1 MSTLENEP
9 TLDLT
14 SVVVPPGFE
23 EQILLRV
30 EHVQLRAP
38 DPEAL
43 AGWYTDV
50 LGLAERGRDGGIIYL
65 GCGGE
70 DRHHLSIAK
79 GDPGLDHVALLVDNE
94 ARLEFIG
101 AHLDRHGVDHDRL
114 TDPCPGVDVALRTT
128 LPTGHALDAVVRD
141 RRQGYAIA
149 TEWDSAAANAPSDLN
164 HVSFA
169 TTDPAR
175 LYHHLAEVIGMR
187 TSDIACAPDGYL
199 LAAFMRVGENH
210 HDLALLPGA
219 RDAMHHLAFS
229 IADVGE
235 LVNFADRLTR
245 HGSRPEVGIGRH
257 GPGNNIYLYVRDPA
271 GHRVELS
278 TQLARVTDR
287 DAPPRIWTGPPT
299 ESFNL
304 WAEMMPPTEFYTE
317 VT

>member
-1 MSTLENEP
+1 VSTLENEP
-9 TLDLT
+9 TLDLK
-14 SVVVPPGFE
+14 SVAIPPGFDE
-23 EQILLRV
+23 EVLLRV
-30 EHVQLRAP
+30 EHAQLRAP
-38 DPEAL
+38 DPSAL
-43 AGWYTDV
+43 AAWYTDV
-50 LGLAERGRDGGIIYL
+50 LGLAERERDGATIYL

-70 DRHHLSIAK
+70 DRHHLSIVP
-79 GDPGLDHVALLVDNE
+79 GEPGLDHVALLVDNE
-94 ARLEFIG
+94 ARLSVIDQHF
-101 AHLDRHGVDHDRL
+101 ARHGVDHERRSDAS
-114 TDPCPGVDVALRTT
+114 PGVHLAVRTT
-128 LPTGHALDAVVRD
+128 LPTGHAVDVVVRD
-141 RRQGYAIA
+141 HRQGYLIA
-149 TEWDSAAANAPSDLN
+149 TEWSSAAASAPTELN

-169 TTDPAR
+169 TTDPAG
-175 LYHHLAEVIGMR
+175 LYRHLAEVLGMR
-187 TSDIACAPDGYL
+187 TSDIACAEDGYL
-199 LAAFMRVGENH
+199 LAAFMRVGANH

-235 LVNFADRLTR
+235 LVTFADRLTR

-278 TQLARVTDR
+278 TQLARITDR

-304 WAEMMPPTEFYTE
+304 WAEMMPPVEFYME